1 MKYLACA
8 ILACTGAAGA
18 APAPATQPEPQPQP
32 PLRQALQQYQPGTTA
47 APAPR
52 ELTPLERAQ
61 LRRQLV
67 EYGPRRTR

>member
-8 ILACTGAAGA
+8 ILACVGAAGA
-18 APAPATQPEPQPQP
+18 APASQPPQPQP
-32 PLRQALQQYQPGTTA
+32 PLRQALQQYQPGTTTR
-47 APAPR
+47 PAPR
-52 ELTPLERAQ
+52 ELTEQERAE